1 MLEFTCPMDCLAGV
15 GEVWSG
21 QYVLPAGSRVTG
33 TPVILD
39 IGANCGAFT
48 LWAKLHWPGAP
59 ITAYEPQPDI
69 FNYLAANVGSL
80 PGVAIHCA
88 AVGDP
93 ARPFLH
99 PGSDSRLCS
108 SQYQIGEQQPA
119 PVPVGVVHPGDL
131 TAADIMKVDA
141 EGAEGFIVEN
151 LKFMPH
157 VLLLEWH
164 GAEQRRRVELAV
176 GDRMKL
182 GSARMVA
189 LDRGIYCYLRE

>member
-21 QYVLPAGSRVTG
+21 QYALPAGSRVTG

-99 PGSDSRLCS
+99 PGSDSSDR
-108 SQYQIGEQQPA
+108 A
-119 PVPVGVVHPGDL
+119 PHEPVVHCEPPARPEPSRGC
-131 TAADIMKVDA
+131 
-141 EGAEGFIVEN
+141 
-151 LKFMPH
+151 
-157 VLLLEWH
+157 LLN
-164 GAEQRRRVELAV
+164 G
-176 GDRMKL
+176 
-182 GSARMVA
+182 
-189 LDRGIYCYLRE
+189 C